1 MKAGLVPLQHFCGGV
16 GLGFTICS
24 ASSIILAEHSVV
36 QMALHMA
43 AEALTGQKRLIAHSR
58 HAPHAILSQG
68 PQSSC
73 LSPLLS
79 SGEISLAMSFLPS
92 TCPAVVTFP
101 WPHKRELGSVL
112 GIPTSL
118 EKKGNKSRTYKH
130 CSGMGRVP

>member
-58 HAPHAILSQG
+58 HAPKALAFHLFSPVVRSPWLRLSC
-68 PQSSC
+68 PQ
-73 LSPLLS
+73 
-79 SGEISLAMSFLPS
+79 
-92 TCPAVVTFP
+92 PALR
-101 WPHKRELGSVL
+101 W
-112 GIPTSL
+112 
-118 EKKGNKSRTYKH
+118 
-130 CSGMGRVP
+130 